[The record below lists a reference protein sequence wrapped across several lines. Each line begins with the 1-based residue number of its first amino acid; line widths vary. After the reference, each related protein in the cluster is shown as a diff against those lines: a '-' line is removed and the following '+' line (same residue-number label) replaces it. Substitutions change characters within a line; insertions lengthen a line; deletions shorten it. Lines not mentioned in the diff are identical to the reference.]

1 MTPESAYLID
11 LAKRILPPYLALP
24 QVRAA
29 LLTGSAALGLSD
41 RYSDIDMMI
50 YYDALP
56 NDDELVAARLHN
68 GGEEIWRVE
77 NRAEGELMESYR
89 VQGVECQ
96 IAHSTIA
103 AWARDMAI
111 VLEQHDVNTPLHKA
125 LSGTL
130 EGLALHGAE
139 LIATWQAK
147 IANYPPALAQAMVE
161 QHLQFFPLWNLYEP
175 LAARDTVL
183 WRYQILTEAAY
194 NLLAILAGLNRLYF
208 TSFQFKRL
216 HHFAAQMAIQPANF
230 AARLD
235 RLFSAPPAESTLEL
249 KSLVGETLDLVAQHM
264 PQVEVASVKQRLDR
278 SRPPWQLPRASQ

>member
-1 MTPESAYLID
+1 MTPESEYLID
-11 LAKRILPPYLALP
+11 LARRNLRPYLNLP
-24 QVRAA
+24 QIRAA
-29 LLTGSAALGLSD
+29 LITGSAALGVSD

-56 NDDELVAARLHN
+56 NDDELTAARLQNN
-68 GGEEIWRVE
+68 GDELWRVD
-77 NRAEGELMESYR
+77 NRAEGELLEAYR

-96 IAHSTIA
+96 IAHATIT
-103 AWARDMAI
+103 AWERDMAI

-130 EGLALHGAE
+130 EGIALLGAE
-139 LIATWQAK
+139 LVDTWKAK
-147 IANYPPALAQAMVE
+147 IADYPPALAQAMVE
-161 QHLQFFPLWNLYEP
+161 QHLQFFPLWNLQEP
-175 LAARDTVL
+175 LAARDAVL

-216 HHFAAQMAIQPANF
+216 HHFAAQLPIKPADF

-235 RLFSAPPAESTLEL
+235 RLFSTPPTEAALDL
-249 KSLVGETLDLVAQHM
+249 KALIIETLDLVVQHM
-264 PQVEVASVKQRLDR
+264 PQVDVTGMRQRLDR
-278 SRPPWQLPRASQ
+278 RRLPWQIQRENT

>member
-1 MTPESAYLID
+1 MTPESVYLID
-11 LAKRILPPYLALP
+11 LARRNLQPYLALP

-29 LLTGSAALGLSD
+29 LITGSAALGLSD

-50 YYDALP
+50 YYDTLP
-56 NDDELVAARLHN
+56 GDAELVAARQHN
-68 GGEEIWRVE
+68 GGEEIWRVD

-96 IAHSTIA
+96 IAHATIA
-103 AWARDMAI
+103 AWERDMTI

-130 EGLALHGAE
+130 EGIPLHGAE
-139 LIATWQAK
+139 LIETWQAK
-147 IANYPPALAQAMVE
+147 IADYSPALAQVMVE
-161 QHLQFFPLWNLYEP
+161 QHLQFFPLWNLQEQ
-175 LAARDTVL
+175 LATRDAVL

-216 HHFAAQMAIQPANF
+216 HHFAAQMAIKPADF

-235 RLFSAPPAESTLEL
+235 RLFSAQPAEAALEL
-249 KSLVGETLDLVAQHM
+249 KVLVDETLDLVAQHM
-264 PQVEVASVKQRLDR
+264 PQVGVENVNQRLNR
-278 SRPPWQLPRASQ
+278 SRPPWQIPAAKA